1 MKTTEIKGQV
11 DFAII
16 TIREDEF
23 RAALQRFPPNDLVDG
38 QRRYSLSAVTL
49 ETGERR
55 SIIVVRTSEQGEG
68 EAQNTARDLIE
79 DLDPEW
85 LVLLGIAGGVPAK
98 EFTLGDVVLAT
109 RLHDFTIE
117 ARIEDQPS
125 EYGITGGPMHKV
137 AQDLLAVLAAHDVRG
152 DFRGWNDEDR
162 IGMIQPA
169 VSLEDKNF
177 YGDEKWIE
185 KVKESVKLHFPHGTR
200 TRRPLFTTGPTAS
213 SDRLIKDTQILQEW
227 RRAARHIVTVEMELG
242 GVYRAARR
250 RQREYPILAI
260 RGLSDIVG
268 FKRDD
273 NWTEY
278 ACHSA
283 ASFAHA
289 LISSG
294 AVPRLESRRD
304 ENIYRAEFT
313 SATPSA
319 AEELRLAS
327 TIAAADA
334 RLVSTETSVEGN
346 VYLDQDLYVSRVA
359 EEKVVEHLKV
369 SEDRRKPI
377 VVIGEAGRGKTS
389 LLWHIYSSLTGLE
402 LWEPWLIKSSMLV
415 GSLREERFKNNLS
428 SEIIVRAVDE
438 SISRRRR
445 PILLVDTVDLLLH
458 DESSRDFLVGLV
470 LKLENLGCQ
479 TILST
484 RPQEVSRLNAFEFR
498 RVTLLDYEGVELEE
512 AITKHVN
519 RFYLEARQES
529 NVQQIASIMEAV
541 ARGLPLREVCENP
554 LTLRMLFTI
563 YRPAKIPPDIN
574 VFELYQ
580 QYWTHRVE
588 SDLRAGSPF
597 APPDSVNADAAA
609 ELVAL
614 AMLAEGSPEIPSR
627 RVKQFLEEMGV
638 NGEHLDVLASRGV
651 LHSSD
656 TGLTSFF
663 HQTFFEHSAA
673 RGLLR
678 RLTPQPLAL
687 IQKRLN
693 ARKDD
698 LFITPIYEQAL
709 LLGDESDPELSAA
722 AELAIIELFESNS
735 LSALMSALYVYCHR
749 AHVSATVRAAARR
762 ALGTSEEAVQI
773 RFLELA
779 PNIPSR
785 RLSDLYEELNIIWDT
800 GSLRTKDHFID
811 LLKRL
816 VPRDWKSVSKF
827 FDQKELS
834 RWVFGQENSSTLGR
848 KLLQVITVVSFFDTN
863 WCWQHL
869 LEFCGASLPR
879 SGGRELAIA
888 VVNFLVEN
896 ASLFGRK
903 SIASRFEEAMRGLT
917 LDRARDFHELARSIG
932 RLWAEE
938 WAANGRSISS
948 ILSEVDD
955 VDKVR
960 AVTRTRG
967 LPIILAKADETEAA
981 IAVHHFETEQNH
993 YNRSLWIDYVLPE
1006 WLEALNNSE
1015 TTSDSLSYLPRHIVK
1030 VLSSTDDDWKRKAP
1044 FVEAIR
1050 YTNLTASGLS
1060 RLLPFASFSD
1070 PKLWMDQDRLAIIFG
1085 DGFFAGHPGPE
1096 SAVLL
1101 LKSNP
1106 ESHAM
1111 TISKVI
1117 LPSLLKR
1124 ILKSARTMDTF
1135 FEIALAAEDLAHIM
1149 RALEVLP
1156 HPSPAGFHKWSRQVE
1171 ELCLNVL
1178 RSNRRPQQR
1187 RYAILVWEDLLR
1199 RGTTPVHEL
1208 KELLKLMK
1216 SEVDPRVRGP
1226 LLAIIGRSTTGMKYD
1241 LDEVFEVLEPVARG
1255 TNLDL
1260 RRRALLA
1267 IANVI
1272 TDFPGE
1278 ISEHASRALD
1288 IALSPPLDA
1297 ERLYSMRPVIE
1308 RLVKTDV
1315 DLTGDLAVRL
1325 LKGAHEAGL
1334 GKGGRHKIYG
1344 RLKQTLR
1351 VVVRYSGHHRRHQL
1365 LGLVSLVDRILG
1377 SMITDAICHEALAEL
1392 SPELDTLLDS
1402 DVPGDIKQ
1410 IILRYRYTQERAL
1423 GGQGWPEIYQTL
1435 RSSRKRAAEP
1445 GQQGDSITIHGDNY
1459 GNIQQG
1465 GQENIQSIVTKRD
1478 DET

>member
-1 MKTTEIKGQV
+1 MKTIEIKGQV

-16 TIREDEF
+16 TIRDDEF
-23 RAALQRFPPNDLVDG
+23 RAALQRFPPHDLVDG

-55 SIIVVRTSEQGEG
+55 SVVVVRTSEQGEG

-85 LVLLGIAGGVPAK
+85 LVLLGIAGGVPAR

-117 ARIEDQPS
+117 ARIQDQPP

-137 AQDLLAVLAAHDVRG
+137 TQDLLAVLGAHDVRG

-177 YGDEKWIE
+177 YGDDRWIE
-185 KVKESVKLHFPHGTR
+185 KVKESVKFQFPHGNR

-227 RRAARHIVTVEMELG
+227 RRAARHIVNVEMELG

-250 RQREYPILAI
+250 REREYPILAI

-294 AVPRLESRRD
+294 AVPKRESSD
-304 ENIYRAEFT
+304 ETGDRPIVRSKT
-313 SATPSA
+313 QSAI
-319 AEELRLAS
+319 EELRLAS
-327 TIAAADA
+327 TIVSADA
-334 RLVSTETSVEGN
+334 RSVATETSAGGN
-346 VYLDQDLYVSRVA
+346 VYLDQDLYVSRIA
-359 EEKVVEHLKV
+359 EDKVVEHLRV

-389 LLWHIYSSLTGLE
+389 LLWHIYSSLSGTD
-402 LWEPWLIKSSMLV
+402 LWEPWFIKSSMLV
-415 GSLREERFKNNLS
+415 GSLREERFKNGIS
-428 SEIIVRAVDE
+428 SEIISQAVNE
-438 SISRRRR
+438 TIRRERR
-445 PILLVDTVDLLLH
+445 PILMVDTVDLLLH
-458 DESSRDFLVGLV
+458 DEPSRDFLVGLV

-498 RVTLLDYEGVELEE
+498 RVTLLDYEGIALEE

-519 RFYLEARQES
+519 RFYFEARQES
-529 NVQQIASIMEAV
+529 NAQQIASIMEAV

-597 APPDSVNADAAA
+597 AAPDSVNANAAA

-614 AMLAEGSPEIPSR
+614 AMLAEGSPEIPSP
-627 RVKQFLEEMGV
+627 RVKQFFEEIGV
-638 NGEHLDVLASRGV
+638 EGEHLDVLASRGV
-651 LHSSD
+651 LHASD

-709 LLGDESDPELSAA
+709 LLADDSDRELKAA
-722 AELAIIELFESNS
+722 AESAIIDLFESNS

-749 AHVSATVRAAARR
+749 GHVSAAVRAAARK
-762 ALGTSEEAVQI
+762 ALETSEEAIQI

-785 RLSDLYEELNIIWDT
+785 RLSDLFEELNIVWER

-816 VPRDWKSVSKF
+816 VPRDWKGVCKF
-827 FDQKELS
+827 FDQKELT
-834 RWVFGQENSSTLGR
+834 RWLFSQENSSTLGP
-848 KLLQVITVVSFFDTN
+848 KLLRVINVVSFFDTN

-869 LEFCGASLPR
+869 IEFCGASLPR

-896 ASLFGRK
+896 ASLFDRK
-903 SIASRFEEAMRGLT
+903 SIASLFEEAMRGLT
-917 LDRARDFHELARSIG
+917 LDQARDFHELARSIG

-938 WAANGRSISS
+938 WAANGRSMSS

-955 VDKVR
+955 VDRVR
-960 AVTRTRG
+960 AITRTRG

-981 IAVHHFETEQNH
+981 IAVHHFETEQDH

-1006 WLEALNNSE
+1006 WLEAWDNSE
-1015 TTSDSLSYLPRHIVK
+1015 TTSDSLSYLPRHIVE
-1030 VLSSTDDDWKRKAP
+1030 VLNATDDDWARKAP

-1050 YTNLTASGLS
+1050 YTNLTASGIS

-1070 PKLWMDQDRLAIIFG
+1070 PKVWIDQDRLAIIFG
-1085 DGFFAGHPGPE
+1085 DGFSAGHPGPE

-1106 ESHAM
+1106 ESHA
-1111 TISKVI
+1111 TAISKVI

-1124 ILKSARTMDTF
+1124 ILNSARTMDTF

-1156 HPSPAGFHKWSRQVE
+1156 QPSPAGFHKWSSQVE

-1178 RSNRRPQQR
+1178 RSNRKPQQR

-1241 LDEVFEVLEPVARG
+1241 LDEVFEVLEPLARG

-1267 IANVI
+1267 IANVV

-1278 ISEHASRALD
+1278 ISEPAARALD
-1288 IALSPPLDA
+1288 IALSPPPDA

-1308 RLVKTDV
+1308 RLVQTDI
-1315 DLTGDLAVRL
+1315 DLAGDLVVRL

-1365 LGLVSLVDRILG
+1365 LELVPQVDRILG
-1377 SMITDAICHEALAEL
+1377 SLITDAICHEALAEL
-1392 SPELDTLLDS
+1392 SPELDALLDS
-1402 DVPGDIKQ
+1402 DVLGDIKQ
-1410 IILRYRYTQERAL
+1410 TILRYRYTQERAL
-1423 GGQGWPEIYQTL
+1423 GGPGWPEIYQTL
-1435 RSSRKRAAEP
+1435 RSSRKRAAEL
-1445 GQQGDSITIHGDNY
+1445 GQQGDFNAIHGDNY

-1465 GQENIQSIVTKRD
+1465 GQGNIQSIVVKRD
-1478 DET
+1478 DEA